1 PKKFVF
7 FHFCTN
13 FAVKKHE
20 DLCFSLSQ
28 MSDTKLVVAMPCNEE
43 GDEEERSVF
52 IRAAKSAS
60 GIPHILSSYRIIRQV
75 VMDKGRQLC
84 RLCGTKTP
92 RRQ

>member
-1 PKKFVF
+1 
-7 FHFCTN
+7 
-13 FAVKKHE
+13 
-20 DLCFSLSQ
+20 

-75 VMDKGRQLC
+75 VMGKGR
-84 RLCGTKTP
+84 
-92 RRQ
+92 